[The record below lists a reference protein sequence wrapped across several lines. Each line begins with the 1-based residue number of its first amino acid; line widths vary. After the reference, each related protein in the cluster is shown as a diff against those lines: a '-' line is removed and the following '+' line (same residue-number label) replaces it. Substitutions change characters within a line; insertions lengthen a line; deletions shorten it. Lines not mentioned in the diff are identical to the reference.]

1 MRLTTT
7 KFLGLALVLLA
18 TSVQAALI
26 NLTPQPGNSN
36 SATSV
41 KLSDLLSGQVM
52 GVKVGD
58 KDFTGFSYSTIPGD
72 DMPAPANVNVLG
84 FRDSEGNWGVSFH
97 GGFLDLP
104 GGTGLSDAKLRFR
117 VSVDPVGLRQGF
129 RISDAHLFAAGIGV
143 GPDSFFAIDESFEGL
158 NNSMSVFKSTLGG
171 SQTQQLFD
179 WTYFDEPMES
189 IVVTK
194 DILAIAGAN
203 STQPARSTVIDQ
215 SFSQTIIP
223 EPATVAIALLG
234 LVGFAAV
241 RRGN

>member
-26 NLTPQPGNSN
+26 NLTPSGTSSNSN
-36 SATSV
+36 TSV

-52 GVKVGD
+52 GIKVGD
-58 KDFTGFSYSTIPGD
+58 KDFTGFSYSTIG
-72 DMPAPANVNVLG
+72 DMPAPADVNVLG
-84 FRDSEGNWGVSFH
+84 FRDSNGNWGVSFH

-104 GGTGLSDAKLRFR
+104 GGAPLSDAKLRFR
-117 VSVDPVGLRQGF
+117 VTVDAEGLRQGY

-143 GPDSFFAIDESFEGL
+143 GPNSFFAVDESFEGL
-158 NNSMSVFKSTLGG
+158 NNTMNVFKTTLG
-171 SQTQQLFD
+171 SQQEQQLFD
-179 WTYFDEPMES
+179 WTYFDEPLES
-189 IVVTK
+189 VVVTK
-194 DILAIAGAN
+194 DILAIAG
-203 STQPARSTVIDQ
+203 SGTTQPARATVIDQ

-234 LVGFAAV
+234 LIGFAAV
-241 RRGN
+241 RRK

>member
-1 MRLTTT
+1 
-7 KFLGLALVLLA
+7 
-18 TSVQAALI
+18 
-26 NLTPQPGNSN
+26 
-36 SATSV
+36 
-41 KLSDLLSGQVM
+41 M

-58 KDFTGFSYSTIPGD
+58 KDFTGFSYSTIG
-72 DMPAPANVNVLG
+72 DMPAAADVNVLG
-84 FRDSEGNWGVSFH
+84 FRDSDGNWGVSFH

-104 GGTGLSDAKLRFR
+104 GGAALSDAKLRFR

-143 GPDSFFAIDESFEGL
+143 GPNSFFAVDESFEGL
-158 NNSMSVFKSTLGG
+158 NNTMNVFKTTLGG
-171 SQTQQLFD
+171 NQDQQLFD
-179 WTYFDEPMES
+179 WTYFDEPMAS

-203 STQPARSTVIDQ
+203 STQPARATVIDQ
-215 SFSQTIIP
+215 SFSQVRIP

-241 RRGN
+241 RRR